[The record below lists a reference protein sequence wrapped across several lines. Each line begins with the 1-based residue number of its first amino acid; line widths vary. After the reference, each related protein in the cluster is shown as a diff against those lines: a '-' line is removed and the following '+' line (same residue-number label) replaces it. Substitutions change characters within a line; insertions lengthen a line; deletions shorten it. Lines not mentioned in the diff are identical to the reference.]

1 MEIYQK
7 TLEKMTKLY
16 KSKNSDYGDSVSDTY
31 QRFGIDAFL
40 VRMYDKLNRLYSLT
54 REKSVSEVK
63 DEKIEDTLIDLAN
76 YAILSI
82 IELECEKDSLTKSA
96 EETKVEVLL
105 EKCKMS
111 EEDYPYTIGGE
122 LGVGVRNKEIR

>member
-31 QRFGIDAFL
+31 QRFGVDAFL

-82 IELECEKDSLTKSA
+82 IELECEKDNLVTSA

-105 EKCKMS
+105 ENHKLT
-111 EEDYPYTIGGE
+111 E
-122 LGVGVRNKEIR
+122 